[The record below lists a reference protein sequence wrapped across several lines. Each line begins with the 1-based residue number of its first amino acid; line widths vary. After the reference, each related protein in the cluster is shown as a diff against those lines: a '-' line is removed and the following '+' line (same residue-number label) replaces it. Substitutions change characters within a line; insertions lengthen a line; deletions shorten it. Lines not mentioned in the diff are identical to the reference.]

1 MCFARTRLIPT
12 YIYGFCAG
20 PYKEIKGKNTYNNIP
35 MSVFSRTSLFEHLEK
50 WAEFMFE
57 TTNGA
62 MKVNIIIVFFNYFFR
77 FMKNFSGLIIPLA
90 NMTKFFVLNLM

>member
-62 MKVNIIIVFFNYFFR
+62 MKVYEEFFGVNYP
-77 FMKNFSGLIIPLA
+77 FS
-90 NMTKFFVLNLM
+90 KYD